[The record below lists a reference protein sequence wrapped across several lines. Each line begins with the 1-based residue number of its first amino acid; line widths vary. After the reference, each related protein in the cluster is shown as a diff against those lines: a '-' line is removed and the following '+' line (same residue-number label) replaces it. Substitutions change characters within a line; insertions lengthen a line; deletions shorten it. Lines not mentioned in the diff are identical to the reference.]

1 MRKAYLRIG
10 KKRFCL
16 NKIAE
21 DAGAGI
27 ILGGMVFIVLC
38 MCFGVIR

>member
-1 MRKAYLRIG
+1 MRKVYLRIG

-16 NKIAE
+16 NRIAE
-21 DAGAGI
+21 SAGAGI

-38 MCFGVIR
+38 VCFGVIR